1 MVILGLDPGFA
12 SLGWA
17 LLDCSAQPRCVAL
30 GVIRTKPDRKS
41 SRCDDNVNRCGEIAD
56 ALRQLHDDF
65 DFIFI
70 ASEAQSWTRHANAD
84 RAVAQAWGV
93 IAALSELFNCP
104 VIQIRPQEIKMAI
117 AGARS
122 ASKGSVQNILEHRVL
137 NAEAALS
144 KLAKTQQ
151 NHASDALAAAM
162 ASLRHPLVQTVKR
175 MRG

>member
-1 MVILGLDPGFA
+1 
-12 SLGWA
+12 
-17 LLDCSAQPRCVAL
+17 
-30 GVIRTKPDRKS
+30 VIRTKP
-41 SRCDDNVNRCGEIAD
+41 SRTAAKCDDNVSRCGEIAD
-56 ALRQLHDDF
+56 ALRNLHDSF

-117 AGARS
+117 TGARS
-122 ASKGSVQNILEHRVL
+122 ASKESVQNILEYRVG

-151 NHASDALAAAM
+151 NHASDALAAAV

-175 MRG
+175 LRG